1 MTDVKVTSLVCFT
14 FNWKTASRH
23 HRALK
28 VMFLLESQRLSLPVI
43 EKPYE
48 AFNDNRMSQ
57 NLHVLYEE
65 NPLFKRLFARNLR

>member
-1 MTDVKVTSLVCFT
+1 
-14 FNWKTASRH
+14 
-23 HRALK
+23 
-28 VMFLLESQRLSLPVI
+28 MFLLESQRLSLPVI

-48 AFNDNRMSQ
+48 AFNDNRTSQ